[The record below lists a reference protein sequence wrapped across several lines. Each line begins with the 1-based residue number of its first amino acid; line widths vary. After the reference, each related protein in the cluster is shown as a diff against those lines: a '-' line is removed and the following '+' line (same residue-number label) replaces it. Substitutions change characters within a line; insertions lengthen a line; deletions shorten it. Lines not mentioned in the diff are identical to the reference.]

1 MNTFDVACLILRK
14 VREQSTRVNLALVS
28 KNYYKAVKATE
39 EYFVKNSGIAAF
51 SIKSVNVVHV
61 ENKKIKNVII
71 KTEEG
76 VYKLEN
82 NDETNIYSIGF
93 SSAVRRTK
101 INGYLFYYCLSNN
114 NENKYFWDMEEND
127 IETNCFWNPIRS
139 EWMSASQV
147 IELPYD
153 EIPAISSFIYRV
165 VQFSIDFTNVEATP
179 TRIESHAPHIS
190 INIAITLLPEKNN

>member
-1 MNTFDVACLILRK
+1 MNTYDVACLILRK

-51 SIKSVNVVHV
+51 SIKSVNVVPV

-76 VYKLEN
+76 VYKLEY
-82 NDETNIYSIGF
+82 NDETTIYSIGF
-93 SSAVRRTK
+93 SSAVRRTQ
-101 INGYLFYYCLSNN
+101 INGYLFYCFAHYT
-114 NENKYFWDMEEND
+114 EENYT
-127 IETNCFWNPIRS
+127 EPYCFWNFIRT

-147 IELPYD
+147 MELPYD
-153 EIPAISSFIYRV
+153 EIPSISSFIYRV
-165 VQFSIDFTNVEATP
+165 VNFSIDFTNVEATP
-179 TRIESHAPHIS
+179 TRIESHYPKFS
-190 INIAITLLPEKNN
+190 INFAITLLPEKNN